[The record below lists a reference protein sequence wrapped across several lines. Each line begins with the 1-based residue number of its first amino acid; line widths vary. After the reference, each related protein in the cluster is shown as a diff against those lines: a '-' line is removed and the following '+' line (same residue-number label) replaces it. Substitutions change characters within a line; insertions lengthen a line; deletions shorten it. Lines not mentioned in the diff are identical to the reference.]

1 MELLNIFSGQNLRS
15 SIHHEFFRESLE
27 SQAAQENIHLTL
39 TALKVV
45 LALKETTKLYFM
57 YYLHVVIYLFKDYI
71 SLHFLPVVLEN

>member
-15 SIHHEFFRESLE
+15 SIHYEFFRESLE
-27 SQAAQENIHLTL
+27 SQATQENIHLTL

-57 YYLHVVIYLFKDYI
+57 YYFHVVIYLFKDYI

>member
-1 MELLNIFSGQNLRS
+1 MELLNIFSGQNLRC
-15 SIHHEFFRESLE
+15 SIHYEFFLESLE
-27 SQAAQENIHLTL
+27 FQATQENIHLTL